1 MSKNNR
7 LDVEEREALIE
18 RIALQLLQG
27 EISQGQALQEFRKK
41 ITAMNQSDYAELT
54 KTSRKTVSEVE
65 NDLGNYSSDVI
76 NRLFKPFGL
85 KVGLVPASARLK
97 RRTLKVS

>member
-1 MSKNNR
+1 MSKSNQ
-7 LDVEEREALIE
+7 LSGEEREALIE

-41 ITAMNQSDYAELT
+41 ITAMNQSDYAKLT
-54 KTSRKTVSEVE
+54 RTSRKTVSEVE

>member
-7 LDVEEREALIE
+7 LSGEEREALIE

-85 KVGLVPASARLK
+85 KVGLVPASAQRSL
-97 RRTLKVS
+97 TPQ

>member
-1 MSKNNR
+1 MSNNN
-7 LDVEEREALIE
+7 LLSGEEREALIE

-27 EISQGQALQEFRKK
+27 GISQGQALREFRKK
-41 ITAMNQSDYAELT
+41 ITALNQNDYARLT

-97 RRTLKVS
+97 RRTLQV

>member
-76 NRLFKPFGL
+76 NRLFKAFGL

>member
-41 ITAMNQSDYAELT
+41 ITAMNQSDYAKLT

>member
-7 LDVEEREALIE
+7 LSGEEREALIE

-97 RRTLKVS
+97 RRTLKLS